1 MAIRRSDQERN
12 LKQLNPRRILTD
24 IGFYGLALA
33 IGLTVFW
40 FNSGEAACALFITS
54 RLAYVFFTGLSL
66 RAQARRLGR
75 ESEEE
80 GFRRFAAFHRRV
92 LRFQNIDGL
101 FTITLAVVTRSTFD
115 VELSPWVT
123 WIAGVTVVVL
133 GFAVKGWAVRTLGV
147 GSYTWQDFFVPKATF
162 EPCRR
167 GPYRLLKDPM
177 YTIGY
182 LQPYGMALALLS
194 WPAMLAGLFS
204 QATILIM
211 NHVVEKPHFN
221 GLCQRAS
228 EAAARGTEVGGVPD
242 PV

>member
-1 MAIRRSDQERN
+1 MQQNDS
-12 LKQLNPRRILTD
+12 KRILTD

-33 IGLTVFW
+33 IGLTVVW
-40 FNSGEAACALFITS
+40 FNSAEAACALFIAS
-54 RLAYVFFTGLSL
+54 RLSYVFFTGLSL

-75 ESEEE
+75 ETEAE
-80 GFRRFAAFHRRV
+80 GFGRFAVFHRRV
-92 LRFQNIDGL
+92 LRYQNIDGM
-101 FTITLAVVTRSTFD
+101 FTVTLAVVTRHTMD
-115 VELSPWVT
+115 VDVSPWVT
-123 WIAGVTVVVL
+123 WSAGVAVVVV

-147 GSYTWQDFFVPKATF
+147 GSYTWQDFFVPKAKF

-167 GPYRLLKDPM
+167 GPYRVMKDPM

-182 LQPYGMALALLS
+182 LQTYGMALALLS
-194 WPAMLAGLFS
+194 WPAMLAAIFS
-204 QATILIM
+204 QAAILTM

-228 EAAARGTEVGGVPD
+228 QAAAKETEVGGVPD